1 MDIQKII
8 SELVSKLTGK
18 NDLIAKFTS
27 DPGKI
32 IKDLTGFDVS
42 ADQIKEIVAGVTKA
56 LGSGA
61 GDLVKEG
68 SGLLNKIKSFF
79 GK

>member
-8 SELVSKLTGK
+8 SDLVSKLTGN

-27 DPGKI
+27 DPGAL
-32 IKDLTGFDVS
+32 IKQLTGFEVN
-42 ADQIKEIVAGVTKA
+42 ADQITEIVAGVTEKLGINADDA
-56 LGSGA
+56 LKQG
-61 GDLVKEG
+61 K
-68 SGLLNKIKSFF
+68 GLIDKIKGIF